1 VTETWAASPS
11 FRDEVALR
19 LGGAST
25 EPVIESSTE
34 TLDRVR
40 ALVCDA
46 LVARGFTIDQSDGP
60 AITASGPLMFGVSL
74 DLVVGRY
81 GTDAESV
88 ERMLREVIG

>member
-1 VTETWAASPS
+1 M
-11 FRDEVALR
+11 L
-19 LGGAST
+19 
-25 EPVIESSTE
+25 EPDVE

-46 LVARGFTIDQSDGP
+46 LVARGFTIDRSDGL
-60 AITASGPLMFGVSL
+60 AITASGPMMFGVSL